1 MNIFGISNG
10 ERSRICNLK
19 GYCPNQLDDG
29 DKLKQINKNTNKI
42 LAGRTGLEPASYG
55 FGDR

>member
-1 MNIFGISNG
+1 MNIFGIYNG
-10 ERSRICNLK
+10 ELSRICNLK
-19 GYCPNQLDDG
+19 GYFPNQLDDG